1 MKFKIQSVDNTR
13 PLEEVYPVLKEFN
26 FTPMSIKRSY
36 FTEHYGFINLSS
48 LEGLMMLEGAVDCKL
63 IIERN
68 KPLPVITIYD
78 DYIE

>member
-1 MKFKIQSVDNTR
+1 MKFKIQSVDNIR

-26 FTPMSIKRSY
+26 FTPISIKGDY
-36 FTEHYGFINLSS
+36 FTEHYGFIDLSS
-48 LEGLMMLEGAVDCKL
+48 LEGLMMLEGAVNCKL